1 MHLNSIIIHY
11 DIKFDNPI
19 QTQVYFTNLRTVVK
33 IPDCDIHTYIYIYIY
48 GWILCTILVR
58 LIYYVRTWVEDI
70 KID

>member
-1 MHLNSIIIHY
+1 MLRHEIQFSNDLGFDVVSMITCELGQLTN
-11 DIKFDNPI
+11 DIR
-19 QTQVYFTNLRTVVK
+19 YE
-33 IPDCDIHTYIYIYIY
+33 YIYIDKY